1 MAADPRIA
9 WLLNLDADRELQDPL
24 RYRPAGRRDSA
35 GAWHERTADLVARE
49 DLVLDDDIHA
59 ALALRK
65 LRPEDCVVQ
74 VFCPTPRALA
84 RVTSLGFAAPPAPA
98 LEILRQANDRSF
110 CASVGQTLPGA
121 AFVRDMRALER
132 HLEQPS
138 PTGTYVVKRAFS
150 FAGREQRRVQHGV
163 LDASTRGFCAR
174 SFANREGLQI
184 EPWVE
189 RLADFCR
196 HAYLSRAGALSIGA
210 AREQRIDPLGRF
222 LGVSTGAAAL
232 TPAEHETLAAELKLT
247 ASALGALGYFGPF
260 GIDAFRYRSTQ
271 GEVLWNPRCE
281 INARF
286 TMGYP
291 RALLLAGLE
300 LRFG

>member
-1 MAADPRIA
+1 MATDPRIA

-24 RYRPAGRRDSA
+24 RYRPTRRSESA
-35 GAWHERTADLVARE
+35 GAWHERTADLVARD

-59 ALALRK
+59 ACAAQN

-84 RVTSLGFAAPPAPA
+84 RVTALGFAAAPAPA

-110 CASVGQTLPGA
+110 CASVGQTLESA
-121 AFVRDMRALER
+121 AFVRDMPALER
-132 HLEQPS
+132 HLQQPS
-138 PTGTYVVKRAFS
+138 PTGTYVIKRAFS

-174 SFANREGLQI
+174 SFARGEGLQI
-184 EPWVE
+184 EPWVQ
-189 RLADFCR
+189 RVADFCR
-196 HAYLSRAGALSIGA
+196 HAYLSRVGALAIGST
-210 AREQRIDPLGRF
+210 REQRIDPLGRF

-232 TPAEHETLAAELKLT
+232 TPTEDEKLAAELKLT
-247 ASALGALGYFGPF
+247 AAALSALGYFGPF
-260 GIDAFRYRSTQ
+260 GIDAFRYRGAH
-271 GEVLWNPRCE
+271 GELLWNPRCE

-291 RALLLAGLE
+291 RALMLQG
-300 LRFG
+300 RNT

>member
-24 RYRPAGRRDSA
+24 RYRPTRRSASA

-49 DLVLDDDIHA
+49 DIVLGDDVHA
-59 ALALRK
+59 ALAAEN
-65 LRPEDCVVQ
+65 LRPEDCAVQ

-84 RVTSLGFAAPPAPA
+84 RVTALGFAAPPAPT
-98 LEILRQANDRSF
+98 LEILRQANDRAF
-110 CASVGQTLPGA
+110 CASVGQALPGA
-121 AFVRDMRALER
+121 AFVSDMPALER
-132 HLEQPS
+132 HLQQPS
-138 PTGTYVVKRAFS
+138 PTGTYVIKRAFS

-174 SFANREGLQI
+174 SFANREGLQV
-184 EPWVE
+184 EPWVQ

-210 AREQRIDPLGRF
+210 TREQRIDPLGRF

-232 TPAEHETLAAELKLT
+232 TAGEDEKLAAELTLT
-247 ASALGALGYFGPF
+247 AAALRALGYFGPF
-260 GIDAFRYRSTQ
+260 GIDAFRYRGVQ

-291 RALLLAGLE
+291 RALLLQSLE
-300 LRFG
+300 T

>member
-24 RYRPAGRRDSA
+24 RYRPRRRSVFA

-49 DLVLDDDIHA
+49 DLVLNDDVHA
-59 ALALRK
+59 ALAAEN
-65 LRPEDCVVQ
+65 LRPEDCAVQ
-74 VFCPTPRALA
+74 AFCPTPRALA
-84 RVTSLGFAAPPAPA
+84 RVTALGFAAPLAPA

-121 AFVRDMRALER
+121 AFVRDMPALER
-132 HLEQPS
+132 HLQQPS
-138 PTGTYVVKRAFS
+138 PTGTYVIKRAFS

-163 LDASTRGFCAR
+163 LDASTLGFCAR

-184 EPWVE
+184 EPWVQ

-210 AREQRIDPLGRF
+210 TREQRIDPLGRF
-222 LGVSTGAAAL
+222 LGVSTSAATL
-232 TPAEHETLAAELKLT
+232 TPDEDEKLAAELTLT
-247 ASALGALGYFGPF
+247 ASALRALGYFGPF
-260 GIDAFRYRSTQ
+260 GIDGFRYRGVQ

-291 RALLLAGLE
+291 RALLLQALE
-300 LRFG
+300 T